1 MDFRLPDIGEG
12 IHEGEIVKW
21 LVKEGDLV
29 SEDQPLV
36 EVMTDKATVEI
47 PSPAKGKVQ
56 KIHVQAGQV
65 VQVES
70 VLVTIAEEG
79 ERHPERSEGSR
90 HPEVRST
97 EGSRHSEQSGHPEQF
112 EVPHG
117 HFDEGSPRFI
127 PQPIPTS
134 GGPVLATPVIR
145 KLAKDLGVDLAKIKG
160 SGPEGRITEADIKKQ
175 TERSGH
181 PEVRSTEGSPCFTPQ
196 PIQKL
201 GPEERLPLKGIRKII
216 AHHLQLSKH
225 FAPHYSYVEEVD
237 FTDLVH
243 LQEAQKK
250 EAEKQ
255 SVKLT
260 YLSYVVKALI
270 PVLKEFPYL
279 NASLDETT
287 QEIVLKKYYT
297 IGVAVSTPD
306 GLVVPVVKDAD
317 KKSLFEVAKEIV
329 RLSDAVRTNKA
340 KPEEL
345 KGSTFTVTSIGSI
358 GGVFATPI
366 LNYPEVAI
374 LGVNKI
380 VERPMVRDG
389 KIIPRHMMYLSL
401 TLDHRVV
408 DGAVAA
414 HFMNKLVSVL
424 QNPKT
429 IL

>member
-90 HPEVRST
+90 
-97 EGSRHSEQSGHPEQF
+97 
-112 EVPHG
+112 
-117 HFDEGSPRFI
+117 
-127 PQPIPTS
+127 
-134 GGPVLATPVIR
+134 
-145 KLAKDLGVDLAKIKG
+145 
-160 SGPEGRITEADIKKQ
+160 
-175 TERSGH
+175 H